1 MYTDFKK
8 LKIISDYPIKLI
20 KIMEKNA
27 ECDFFMVIKILMLDY
42 VVLRSYTSQH
52 LFSLTLGVNLIKK
65 SKRWNGEATT

>member
-1 MYTDFKK
+1 
-8 LKIISDYPIKLI
+8 
-20 KIMEKNA
+20 MEKNA